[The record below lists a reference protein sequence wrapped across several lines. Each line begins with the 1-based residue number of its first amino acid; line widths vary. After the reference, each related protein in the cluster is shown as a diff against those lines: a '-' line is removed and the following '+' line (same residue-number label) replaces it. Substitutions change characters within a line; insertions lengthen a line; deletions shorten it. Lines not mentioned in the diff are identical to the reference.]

1 MNDPKR
7 HIPMPARVL
16 LAVLAIGAVLA
27 LAGRSLA
34 PQVPTATWLLWC
46 AVVGCALAVVAV
58 VGLVASLQLRQ
69 AVLRRG
75 GTDVQWLAFSSEPEG
90 LVWLRRAHRARNSHG
105 E

>member
-1 MNDPKR
+1 MNDSKR
-7 HIPMPARVL
+7 QIHMPARVL

-34 PQVPTATWLLWC
+34 PQVPAATWLMWC
-46 AVVGCALAVVAV
+46 AVLGCALAMVLV

-90 LVWLRRAHRARNSHG
+90 LVWLRRAHHARTGHG